1 MAEKRGD
8 TAPSEQVIWEPLPR
22 QSVFIQCPC
31 SDVGFGGARGGG
43 KSWAILG
50 DWIGHEEQYG
60 QHAIGLVLR
69 RERTQLIEL
78 IESAKSIFIP
88 LGYTFKDVEKVFVGP
103 KGGRLR
109 FAYLESDS
117 DADAYQGHG
126 YTRLYIEEAAT
137 FPSASPINK
146 LQATLRSGNG
156 VPCQMKATCNPG
168 GPGHHWVKARY
179 RLDTNPSGMEVFRF
193 EWINPFNKQKVEKT
207 RVFIPSKV
215 TDNKYLDD
223 TYIASLFQVGS
234 DELVRAWLEGDW
246 SVIQGAFFDVWSNRN
261 IVQPF
266 AIPEDWTRFRSI
278 DWGTAKP
285 FSVGWWA
292 VNGDE
297 FPLVDGRTLPRGSL
311 IRYREWY
318 GSQAPNVGLRMTAE
332 EVAEGIKAR
341 SHDEKISYTV
351 LDRSCFNFQGGPT
364 IAETFFRH
372 GIPCKAADN
381 ARVARV
387 GAMSG
392 WDQMRARIRGD
403 GEVPMLHVFSTC
415 ADFIRTVPAL
425 QHDRDRAEDVDTDAE
440 DHVADE
446 ARYACMSRPW
456 TPART
461 EITETYYSPSEA
473 IPMKPRTWK
482 VLSEM
487 TYADF
492 HRATGTELC
501 KPRHRR
507 ERV

>member
-1 MAEKRGD
+1 MAEERESNP
-8 TAPSEQVIWEPLPR
+8 TTPRQVVWEPLPR

-78 IESAKSIFIP
+78 IESAKRIFIP
-88 LGYTFKDVEKVFVGP
+88 LGYTFKDVDKVFVGP

-109 FAYLESDS
+109 FAYLETDS
-117 DADAYQGHG
+117 DCDAYQGHS

-137 FPSASPINK
+137 FPSEGPINK
-146 LQATLRSGNG
+146 LQATLRSGQG
-156 VPCQMKATCNPG
+156 VPCQMKATMNPG
-168 GPGHHWVKARY
+168 GPGHHWCKARY
-179 RLDTNPSGMEVFRF
+179 KLDTHPNGMEVFRF
-193 EWINPFNKQKVEKT
+193 EWVNPFTKAKVEKT

-215 TDNKYLDD
+215 VDNKYLSDD
-223 TYIASLFQVGS
+223 YVASLFQSGS
-234 DELVRAWLEGDW
+234 PELVRMWLDGDW
-246 SVIQGAFFDVWSNRN
+246 SFVLGAFFTEWSSKN
-261 IVQPF
+261 ICEPF
-266 AIPEDWTRFRSI
+266 SIPDEWFRFRSI

-292 VNGDE
+292 VNGDDH
-297 FPLVDGRTLPRGSL
+297 PIGGNRVIPRGSL

-318 GSQAPNVGLRMTAE
+318 GASGPNVGVRLTAE

-372 GIPCKAADN
+372 GVPCRQADN
-381 ARVARV
+381 TRVARA

-403 GEVPMLHVFSTC
+403 GETPMLYVFSSC
-415 ADFIRTVPAL
+415 HDFIRTVPAL
-425 QHDRDRAEDVDTDAE
+425 QHDRGRAEDVDTDAE

-473 IPMKPRTWK
+473 IPMKPRSWK

-487 TYADF
+487 SYDEF
-492 HRATGTELC
+492 FESIKGGKRQ
-501 KPRHRR
+501 
-507 ERV
+507 RVRL